1 MSPLD
6 IADAITEEKELSFEG
21 RTIRYIASDEVSPN
35 ELVEILGKAIGNPN
49 LKWVQIS
56 DEEMLE
62 GMLSMGVNTKIAQG
76 IVEMQASQRSG
87 LLFDYFYRNKPI
99 LGKVKLTDFAKDF
112 ELACNIQ
119 FFEMVYIWICCLF
132 FLFSQFIPFIALYHS
147 IVFFIPV

>member
-62 GMLSMGVNTKIAQG
+62 GMLSMGVNTK
-76 IVEMQASQRSG
+76 
-87 LLFDYFYRNKPI
+87 LP
-99 LGKVKLTDFAKDF
+99 KV
-112 ELACNIQ
+112 
-119 FFEMVYIWICCLF
+119 
-132 FLFSQFIPFIALYHS
+132 
-147 IVFFIPV
+147 

>member
-6 IADAITEEKELSFEG
+6 IADAITEEMELPFEG
-21 RTIRYIASDEVSPN
+21 ITIRYIASNEVSPN

-76 IVEMQASQRSG
+76 RYSRNASKS
-87 LLFDYFYRNKPI
+87 
-99 LGKVKLTDFAKDF
+99 A
-112 ELACNIQ
+112 
-119 FFEMVYIWICCLF
+119 
-132 FLFSQFIPFIALYHS
+132 
-147 IVFFIPV
+147 

>member
-1 MSPLD
+1 MAKTLFD
-6 IADAITEEKELSFEG
+6 NCYRILILRQYIFLIT
-21 RTIRYIASDEVSPN
+21 YIASDEVSPN

-112 ELACNIQ
+112 ALAYNTQ
-119 FFEMVYIWICCLF
+119 
-132 FLFSQFIPFIALYHS
+132 
-147 IVFFIPV
+147 

>member
-99 LGKVKLTDFAKDF
+99 LGNMTVRNSYQQSK
-112 ELACNIQ
+112 
-119 FFEMVYIWICCLF
+119 
-132 FLFSQFIPFIALYHS
+132 
-147 IVFFIPV
+147 